1 MNGAYYIGA
10 TGLQAQGRGLETIA
24 NNIANINTVA
34 FKRGEVRF
42 EELVP
47 PRPEREDTLPHLRSA
62 PEIASGVRVGRPH
75 QIFEQGEVRETGK
88 PLDLAISGD
97 GFVEVLGADG
107 QTWLWRGGS
116 LRVNEDGYLA
126 TSNGTILK
134 ALIAVPEDS
143 TALQI
148 ESDGRVYSTSGTS
161 AERLELGR
169 IDLAIPD
176 DVSLLEGLGEGFYRV
191 ADEGRVRVLTPSEG
205 GKGVLVQ
212 GALEASN
219 VNLTTEMVT
228 LLLMQ
233 RAYAANAQVVQA
245 SDQLMGI
252 ANGLKR

>member
-47 PRPEREDTLPHLRSA
+47 PRQERDDDLHLLQSV
-62 PEIASGVRVGRPH
+62 PEIASGVKVGIPRRV
-75 QIFEQGEVRETGK
+75 FEQGDLRETGK
-88 PLDLAISGD
+88 PFDLAISGD

-107 QTWLWRGGS
+107 QTWLWRGGG
-116 LRVNEDGYLA
+116 LRIGDDGYLA
-126 TSNGTILK
+126 TANGQVLK
-134 ALIAVPEDS
+134 ALIQLPDDS
-143 TALQI
+143 TGLKI
-148 ESDGRVYSTSGTS
+148 ESDGRVFSTSGNS
-161 AERLELGR
+161 SERMELGR
-169 IDLAIPD
+169 IDIAMPD
-176 DVSLLEGLGEGFYRV
+176 DMSVLEGVGEGFYRA
-191 ADEGRVRVLTPSEG
+191 ADEGRVRVLAPGED

-212 GALEASN
+212 GVLEASN

-245 SDQLMGI
+245 SDQLMSI